1 MERHLHGY
9 IDWISKAGKVFFLSL
24 ETSKLL
30 VSLTGCLSEDF
41 FLSILYTED
50 LMLEEE
56 EEEDGNVDVSRRRNL
71 DRVEDGDVA
80 MTSVVLTGQSG
91 RRHRLNTG
99 KK

>member
-1 MERHLHGY
+1 
-9 IDWISKAGKVFFLSL
+9 
-24 ETSKLL
+24 
-30 VSLTGCLSEDF
+30 
-41 FLSILYTED
+41 
-50 LMLEEE
+50 MLEEE

-99 KK
+99 KKLVCLIDVTEIQSYLELNAVITY